1 MQDGWTALHLLC
13 GNPGITLQALEAL
26 LDAGSAAAS
35 EVDKEGLTPLHE
47 LCSNGAVTPAAIR
60 ALVKASPASAAV
72 EDEVRIMIVG

>member
-1 MQDGWTALHLLC
+1 M
-13 GNPGITLQALEAL
+13 QALEAL